1 MITLLICPLLS
12 GCLVLAGKQETG
24 YYGAKKHTARLTAA
38 SFQDEI
44 SELEKRTGDKTN
56 LAVHSKS
63 YLQLAL
69 LQLDHKNPSRN
80 YSKAL
85 EALVKYVEAEPR
97 AADLD
102 EVQNWITVL
111 KEMQKLQ
118 GGKEI
123 LLKSEDNKLHDE
135 ISSLKA
141 TVEKLKG
148 DIEKLNALD
157 LELEKKRRINR

>member
-1 MITLLICPLLS
+1 MKKTIVHKLMITLLICPLLS

-111 KEMQKLQ
+111 KEMK
-118 GGKEI
+118 
-123 LLKSEDNKLHDE
+123 KLHDE